1 MTRVL
6 IDTMFTYH
14 LVDTDLGV
22 KIFFEKEWGNRIM
35 GTLILKW
42 GVAVPYAQFSCRGC
56 FIFYCFLMT
65 KNSF

>member
-6 IDTMFTYH
+6 IDTMFAYH
-14 LVDTDLGV
+14 LADTDLGV

-42 GVAVPYAQFSCRGC
+42 GVAVPYAQFS
-56 FIFYCFLMT
+56 
-65 KNSF
+65 